1 MSAGALGMNGFINGY
16 GMNFKQI
23 TPTSVGRRKTMENK
37 NNICQQK
44 EESKENMKCEGSF
57 KEKNA
62 YVSVLVEGEA
72 DTNTAVMIKVSKISV
87 ISNVALTVF
96 KLAAGIIGRSS
107 AMVADAVHSLSDV
120 AGSALVIVGAK
131 ISGRN
136 SDDDHPYGHERL
148 ECVVSLILA
157 NILLLVGAGIGYN
170 GIKDLMDPSALAVP
184 GALALAAAVVSLVAK
199 EALFWYTRAAA
210 KKINS
215 VSLMAEA
222 WHHRSDA
229 LSSIGSFVGILGAIL
244 GVSVL
249 QPIACIIIAVMILK
263 VAVGI
268 YKDTFDRLVDR
279 SAEEKTV
286 EQLSRIAKN
295 VNGVIDVDD
304 IKTRLFGSK
313 IYVDIEIACDSSLSL
328 SSAHDIAENVH
339 QAVERCR
346 GDIKHCNVHV
356 NPR

>member
-1 MSAGALGMNGFINGY
+1 MSVGTLSINGFINNLSNGF
-16 GMNFKQI
+16 GTNLDVKRRQR
-23 TPTSVGRRKTMENK
+23 VGRRTKMEN
-37 NNICQQK
+37 
-44 EESKENMKCEGSF
+44 
-57 KEKNA
+57 EKTHVN
-62 YVSVLVEGEA
+62 VLAEGES
-72 DTNTAVMIKVSKISV
+72 DENTALMIKVSKVSV
-87 ISNVALTVF
+87 ISNVALTLF
-96 KLAAGIIGRSS
+96 KLIAGIVGSSS
-107 AMVADAVHSLSDV
+107 AMIADAIHSLSDV
-120 AGSALVIVGAK
+120 AGSALVIVGAR

-136 SDDDHPYGHERL
+136 SDESHPYGHERM

-170 GIKDLMDPSALAVP
+170 GIKDLMDPSGLAVP
-184 GALALAAAVVSLVAK
+184 GTFALIAAVVSLVAK

-210 KKINS
+210 KCINS

-229 LSSIGSFVGILGAIL
+229 LSSIGSFIGILGAIL

-249 QPIACIIIAVMILK
+249 QPVACIIIAVMILK
-263 VAVGI
+263 VAVDI

-295 VNGVIDVDD
+295 VYGVIDVDD

-313 IYVDIEIACDSSLSL
+313 IYVDIEIACDRSLSL
-328 SSAHDIAENVH
+328 SDAHDIAENVH

-346 GDIKHCNVHV
+346 SDIKHCNVHV